1 MLRSCDQNAIR
12 AGTLTVCIGLSR
24 AVGQLRPR
32 GVLSSYPASRIV
44 ARLHIQQRFHLYS
57 DDFGLPP
64 IGGFPAQWDIPISG
78 TARGRPDQARD
89 DERRM
94 GVLLFG
100 HTNHLI

>member
-64 IGGFPAQWDIPISG
+64 IGGFPAQWDIPIPEQPAVGLIKPATTKGEWVSCC
-78 TARGRPDQARD
+78 
-89 DERRM
+89 
-94 GVLLFG
+94 LG